1 MDTYQS
7 QFAYAPSADAYM
19 SSLRYPSMGMTPMMG
34 PMPMPPMESFSAAGT
49 TAQMPAAPLAAVHS
63 TSVVP
68 GPSVSQLPC
77 SSRIG
82 SANSPCCIYRHDDM
96 VNSTAEHH
104 AQQLCT
110 ADGRL
115 FIEHIPNHSIVYIPL
130 SSSIDQV
137 LGGLR
142 KPRAQTKA
150 SQQAHKSTHSQQVQA
165 QQVPQPPQQQQQAQ
179 QQQQQAQQ
187 PRKHKEKS
195 AKPINAFIKYRSY
208 KIAELKRLH
217 PEVSQTDISRLA
229 GEYWKAESEEV
240 KNQFRYQYREEKKV
254 YDMKKAINASNA
266 KRPRDSSSDTAS
278 DSDAK
283 LDKCSSQSTASSAP
297 LPEEHMSSADLPAGF
312 DSSRRRSLTMP
323 PNTMAPSQR
332 ATSASPLMISQQ
344 PNAKRRRCVTVE
356 LRKQLAAKS
365 SLLATPPMNPRT
377 DPRIANYSMPEI
389 SRAQSMGLEDTMQV
403 SQQATDY
410 NMCYYG
416 ALSLASSISH
426 ASPQLLDLTNS
437 VNANS
442 PYLDD
447 MGAMA
452 PLPIAQTFSMP
463 MVAPQQTEAT
473 PSLSVDTS
481 FVSTAEDPAANSAF
495 ELYTTASDH
504 DELASSLVSAS
515 LVAASLSS
523 LMASSQPVAS
533 DCISASTVATAAPI
547 AAEPTLSS
555 Q

>member
-1 MDTYQS
+1 
-7 QFAYAPSADAYM
+7 
-19 SSLRYPSMGMTPMMG
+19 MGMTPMMG
-34 PMPMPPMESFSAAGT
+34 PMTMPPMESFSTAGT
-49 TAQMPAAPLAAVHS
+49 TAQMPAASVAAVNGAS
-63 TSVVP
+63 MVP

-96 VNSTAEHH
+96 VNSTTEHH

-137 LGGLR
+137 LCDLR

-150 SQQAHKSTHSQQVQA
+150 SQQAHKSNHSQQVQA
-165 QQVPQPPQQQQQAQ
+165 QRVSQPPQQQQQ
-179 QQQQQAQQ
+179 QQQAQQVQQ

-266 KRPRDSSSDTAS
+266 KRPRDSSSDTVSES
-278 DSDAK
+278 DTK
-283 LDKCSSQSTASSAP
+283 LDKCSSQSTVSSAP
-297 LPEEHMSSADLPAGF
+297 LPEECMSLADLPTGF

-323 PNTMAPSQR
+323 PNTMAPNQR
-332 ATSASPLMISQQ
+332 ATSASPLMVSQQ

-365 SLLATPPMNPRT
+365 SLLATPPMNPSSKT
-377 DPRIANYSMPEI
+377 ATYSMPEI
-389 SRAQSMGLEDTMQV
+389 SRAQSMGLEDTMQA

-426 ASPQLLDLTNS
+426 ASPQLLDLANS

-481 FVSTAEDPAANSAF
+481 FVSTSEDPAANSAF

-533 DCISASTVATAAPI
+533 DCIPASTVTTAAPI
-547 AAEPTLSS
+547 ATEPTLSS

>member
-1 MDTYQS
+1 MATIN
-7 QFAYAPSADAYM
+7 
-19 SSLRYPSMGMTPMMG
+19 
-34 PMPMPPMESFSAAGT
+34 
-49 TAQMPAAPLAAVHS
+49 S
-63 TSVVP
+63 TSIMP

-82 SANSPCCIYRHDDM
+82 SVNSPCCIYRHDDM
-96 VNSTAEHH
+96 VGSTTEHH

-137 LGGLR
+137 LCDLR
-142 KPRAQTKA
+142 KPRSYSKTNQH
-150 SQQAHKSTHSQQVQA
+150 AHKSSHNQQVQG
-165 QQVPQPPQQQQQAQ
+165 QQTSQPPQPQPQQQQQASQ
-179 QQQQQAQQ
+179 QQQQQQTQQ

-266 KRPRDSSSDTAS
+266 NKRSRDSSSDTLS
-278 DSDAK
+278 EPDAK
-283 LDKCSSQSTASSAP
+283 LDKCSSQSTVSSAP
-297 LPEEHMSSADLPAGF
+297 LPEECMSSFDLPTGF
-312 DSSRRRSLTMP
+312 DSSRRRRSLTMP
-323 PNTMAPSQR
+323 PNTMTPNQR
-332 ATSASPLMISQQ
+332 ATSASPLMVSQQQQRQ

-365 SLLATPPMNPRT
+365 SLLATPPMHPSSMVNAT
-377 DPRIANYSMPEI
+377 ASYSMPEI
-389 SRAQSMGLEDTMQV
+389 ARAQSMGLEDTMGQV
-403 SQQATDY
+403 SQQATPDY
-410 NMCYYG
+410 NSMCYYG

-437 VNANS
+437 VNVSNS

-447 MGAMA
+447 MSAMA

-463 MVAPQQTEAT
+463 TVAPQQTEAT

-481 FVSTAEDPAANSAF
+481 FVSTSEDPAANSAF

-533 DCISASTVATAAPI
+533 DSIPASTVTTAAPI
-547 AAEPTLSS
+547 AAEPTLSTS